1 MKKIEKLE
9 KIFEN
14 DKNFSEDTILFFFAL
29 HLFCVLFSIG
39 LVYELKYALINIP
52 YVILSS
58 SVYIVFYR
66 KKERI
71 KYKDKKLFLGIIMII
86 ASFQCQI
93 MSAFFVPMKTNQII
107 SLEIVFFIT
116 NFLVFVLLTIAIIIR
131 INSKKEFSKAQ
142 YASFPFIVVSSALG
156 IQLSRYFVGNKDKI
170 IFVIAFILMSYIFS
184 AISSLFSLDWY
195 YMTLLEKTKKSEHK
209 KTGDG

>member
-1 MKKIEKLE
+1 
-9 KIFEN
+9 
-14 DKNFSEDTILFFFAL
+14 
-29 HLFCVLFSIG
+29 
-39 LVYELKYALINIP
+39 
-52 YVILSS
+52 
-58 SVYIVFYR
+58 
-66 KKERI
+66 
-71 KYKDKKLFLGIIMII
+71 MII

-209 KTGDG
+209 KTGDGQREMTGDGQRETKISEKEAITLTVPCLYDSGPVFFAVER